1 MSKANAIFRQTGEQL
16 ENLSDYIALH
26 QDDIGAVEYDFMQT
40 LVEIMQR
47 DLTRIKYTWD
57 ECGVVENDGH

>member
-1 MSKANAIFRQTGEQL
+1 MSKANAIFRQTEEQL

-26 QDDIGAVEYDFMQT
+26 QDDLGAVEYDFMQT

-57 ECGVVENDGH
+57 ECGEVK